1 MIAHRGPRM
10 ARNHHIS
17 PYHRRVGEE
26 VKKTNYTRAH
36 RQQYRRKVQLCLDVF
51 ETMLTQSSFEFDR
64 PLTGMEIECN
74 LVDGDYQPAMTNT
87 DVLASIADPA
97 YQTELGAYN
106 IEFNVPPRPLP
117 GQSALELENEVRAS
131 LNAAESKAAR
141 SGAHIV
147 MIGILPT
154 LMPEHLTQGWM
165 SESTRYQ
172 ALNDSIFT
180 ARGEDIL
187 IDIDGPERLSV
198 HAETIAPESACT
210 SMQLHLQVS
219 PSGFADNW
227 NAAQALAGAQLAVGS
242 NSPYFFGHQ
251 LWAETRI
258 ELFAQATDTR
268 PDELKA
274 QGVRPRVWFG
284 ERWITSIFDLFEE
297 NVRYFP
303 SLLPE
308 VSDEDP
314 LAELQAGRTPALSEL
329 RLHNGTVYRWNRP
342 VYDVVNG
349 RPHLRVENRVLPAGP
364 TVIDMMANSAF
375 YYGVLRTLS
384 EEDRPIWTKMSFAA
398 AEANFVAGARDGID
412 AQLYWPG
419 LGSVTADE
427 LVLRQLLPM
436 AHEGL
441 RRRGVAAEVR
451 DRYLGVIE
459 GRAKSG
465 RTGAN
470 WQVATVR
477 ALQERGLT
485 RPQALAEMLRLYC
498 ERMHSNAPV
507 HTWDGPAPA

>member
-1 MIAHRGPRM
+1 M
-10 ARNHHIS
+10 
-17 PYHRRVGEE
+17 GEE
-26 VKKTNYTRAH
+26 VTHVTYSRKH
-36 RQQYRRKVQLCLDVF
+36 RQEYRQKVQRCLDVF
-51 ETMLTQSSFEFDR
+51 ETMLAESSFDFDR

-74 LVDGDYQPAMTNT
+74 LVDGDYQPAMQNT
-87 DVLASIADPA
+87 EVLAAIADPA

-117 GQSALELENEVRAS
+117 GRTALDLESEIRAS
-131 LNAAESKAAR
+131 LNAAERKAATD
-141 SGAHIV
+141 GAHIV

-154 LMPEHLTQGWM
+154 LMPEDLTGSWM
-165 SESTRYQ
+165 SPSMRYQ

-187 IDIDGPERLSV
+187 IDIAGTEHLSL
-198 HAETIAPESACT
+198 HAESIAPESACT

-219 PSGFADNW
+219 PADFANNW
-227 NAAQALAGAQLAVGS
+227 NAAQVLAGPQLALGA

-268 PDELKA
+268 PEELKA

-308 VSDEDP
+308 ISDEDP
-314 LAELQAGRTPALSEL
+314 AAELASGHIPQLAEL

-375 YYGVLRTLS
+375 YYGLLRTIADD
-384 EEDRPIWTKMSFAA
+384 ERPLWTKMSFAA
-398 AEANFVAGARDGID
+398 AHDNFLAAARHGLT
-412 AQLYWPG
+412 ARLYWPG
-419 LGSVTADE
+419 IGEVTADE
-427 LVLRQLLPM
+427 LVLRLLLPM
-436 AHEGL
+436 AEEGL
-441 RRRGVAAEVR
+441 RRWRVAAEVR

-459 GRAKSG
+459 ERAKTG
-465 RTGAN
+465 RNGSA
-470 WQVATVR
+470 WQVHTVNR
-477 ALQERGLT
+477 LEDRGLD
-485 RPQALAEMLRLYC
+485 RREALAEMLRGYC
-498 ERMHSNAPV
+498 ELMHSNTPV
-507 HTWDGPAPA
+507 HTWP